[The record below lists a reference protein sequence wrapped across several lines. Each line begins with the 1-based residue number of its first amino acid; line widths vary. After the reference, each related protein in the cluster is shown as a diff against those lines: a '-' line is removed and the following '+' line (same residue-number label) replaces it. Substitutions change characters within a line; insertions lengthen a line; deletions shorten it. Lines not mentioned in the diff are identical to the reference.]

1 MSLPS
6 QVCCSRRRYSGADKG
21 SGAGLGDHPR
31 RRSPL
36 RLGPAGIMFT
46 KPAPILLTEGSTKCQ
61 SRPAPAANDGSRRT
75 EAATNHVSIGSLP
88 REHACSLRRREQPMA
103 PAMMNGTSG
112 SAPASSATPIKISI
126 AIATK
131 NTNTGLIR
139 AAAATTENLAQVRN
153 CPMVGRPHR
162 ADAGHTWHVMV
173 NRRFIDVPFLS
184 EKHVSPMSSRTPTA
198 RSRRARAG
206 WCGGCA
212 R

>member
-6 QVCCSRRRYSGADKG
+6 QVCCGRRRYSGADKG

-61 SRPAPAANDGSRRT
+61 SQPAPAANDGSRRT

-88 REHACSLRRREQPMA
+88 REHACSLWRREQPMA

-112 SAPASSATPIKISI
+112 SAPASSTTPIKISTAI
-126 AIATK
+126 AIK

-153 CPMVGRPHR
+153 WPTVGRLHR
-162 ADAGHTWHVMV
+162 ADACHTGHVMV
-173 NRRFIDVPFLS
+173 NKWCIDVLFLS
-184 EKHVSPMSSRTPTA
+184 VKHSKPNELADADS
-198 RSRRARAG
+198 
-206 WCGGCA
+206 
-212 R
+212 